1 MNDVA
6 QTQETATP
14 TEGSTGVDASV
25 SDAGSTSPE
34 SGAPAAREFLLSD
47 IGLPDDLRSDASLK
61 DIKNVSEL
69 AKSFIHAQK
78 MVGAEKF
85 VVPGKDATDDD
96 WGKVYN
102 QLGRPKD
109 AESYGLK
116 PREGVAEGI
125 ISKEGVD
132 GYAQFA
138 HSKGFN
144 TKQANAGL
152 DFYTDMKIAEQA
164 AKQEATDQRN
174 AANIESL
181 KTEFGNSFD
190 KNVQIASSLVNNL
203 KNGDELRQEIDK
215 AGLGTSPVVI
225 KALVELASHFGED
238 RLEGLD
244 KMNSGSAGSLTPE
257 QAAEEL
263 SELDKNKALYDR
275 GHVDNAKLVAK
286 REKLLRDMYPD
297 V

>member
-6 QTQETATP
+6 QTQETATQ
-14 TEGSTGVDASV
+14 TEGSTGVDTSV
-25 SDAGSTSPE
+25 SDAGATSPE

-47 IGLPDDLRSDASLK
+47 MGLPDDLRSDASLK

-96 WGKVYN
+96 WGKIYN

-190 KNVQIASSLVNNL
+190 KNVQIASSLLNNL

-215 AGLGTSPVVI
+215 AGLGTSPALI
-225 KALVELASHFGED
+225 KTLVELASHFGED

>member
-6 QTQETATP
+6 QTQETATQ
-14 TEGSTGVDASV
+14 TEGSTGVDTSV
-25 SDAGSTSPE
+25 SDAGATSPE

-47 IGLPDDLRSDASLK
+47 MGLPDDLRSDASLK

-190 KNVQIASSLVNNL
+190 KNVQIASSLLNNL

-215 AGLGTSPVVI
+215 AGLGTSPALI
-225 KALVELASHFGED
+225 KTLVELASHFGED

>member
-6 QTQETATP
+6 QTQETATQ
-14 TEGSTGVDASV
+14 TEGSTGVDTSV
-25 SDAGSTSPE
+25 SDAGATSPE

-47 IGLPDDLRSDASLK
+47 MGLPDDLRSDASLK

-96 WGKVYN
+96 WGKIYN

-190 KNVQIASSLVNNL
+190 KNVQIASSLLNNL

>member
-6 QTQETATP
+6 QTQETATQ
-14 TEGSTGVDASV
+14 TEGSTGVDTSV
-25 SDAGSTSPE
+25 SDAGATSPE

-47 IGLPDDLRSDASLK
+47 MGLPDDLRSDPSIV
-61 DIKNVSEL
+61 DIKNVAEL
-69 AKSFIHAQK
+69 AKAHINTK
-78 MVGAEKF
+78 KLVGAEKI
-85 VVPGKDATDDD
+85 VVPGKDATEDD
-96 WGKVYN
+96 WGKVYGL
-102 QLGRPKD
+102 LGRPKTPV
-109 AESYGLK
+109 EYGLN
-116 PREGVAEGI
+116 PREGVSEEI

-132 GYAQFA
+132 AYAQFA

-190 KNVQIASSLVNNL
+190 KNVQIASSLLNNL
-203 KNGDELRQEIDK
+203 KNGDELRQELDK
-215 AGLGTSPVVI
+215 AGLGTSPALI
-225 KALVELASHFGED
+225 KTLVELASSFGED

-244 KMNSGSAGSLTPE
+244 KMDSGSAGSLSPA
-257 QAAEEL
+257 QAEAEL
-263 SELDKNKALYDR
+263 HELDKNKALYDR
-275 GHVDNAKLVAK
+275 GHIDNAKLVAK

-297 V
+297 D

>member
-6 QTQETATP
+6 QTQETETQ
-14 TEGSTGVDASV
+14 TEGSTGALV

-47 IGLPDDLRSDASLK
+47 VGLPDDLKSDASLK

-78 MVGAEKF
+78 LVGAEK
-85 VVPGKDATDDD
+85 VVLPGKEATDED
-96 WGKVYN
+96 WGKVYD

-109 AESYGLK
+109 PESYGLR
-116 PREGVAEGI
+116 PREGVDETI

-138 HSKGFN
+138 HKTGLT
-144 TKQANAGL
+144 TKQANANL
-152 DFYTDMKIAEQA
+152 DFFTDIKVAEKA
-164 AKQEATDQRN
+164 AELEAINQRN
-174 AANIESL
+174 EANIESL
-181 KTEFGNSFD
+181 KEEFGNAFD

-203 KNGDELRQEIDK
+203 KNGDALREVINE
-215 AGLGTSPVVI
+215 AGLGTSPVVF
-225 KALVELASHFGED
+225 KALVELAAHFGED

-244 KMNSGSAGSLTPE
+244 KMNTGSAGSLTPE
-257 QAAEEL
+257 QAEAEL
-263 SELDKNKALYDR
+263 HELDKNRALYDK
-275 GHVDNAKLVAK
+275 GHVDHSKLVAK
-286 REKLLRDMYPD
+286 REKLLRDMYPND
-297 V
+297 